1 MPVIFR
7 GVRMEH
13 HISDINIKSFRGIKN
28 LELKNVNQIN
38 ILTGDNNNG
47 KTSILEVIQSYQNPA
62 DIREWRSLL
71 RRNGQGRMSSDI
83 TYYEGFYDLFNINDD
98 EKKIE
103 YSISLNSG
111 ENHKV
116 SMSAKESVEEI
127 LEKDYESLR
136 GFAITGGDG
145 QQDDNVR
152 TVPKMKINISFDE
165 KAVCEQ
171 EIYDGQV
178 VLAPKNDEACA
189 EYAYDGRIIYISPV
203 RHAEGS
209 VYLRRVL
216 DYPELYEQML
226 QVLREYDEDIISIN
240 YDVDENRYGRGSY
253 KILSKANRK
262 ALPLNV
268 YGDGMKKAVLLMSA
282 VIAAKDGI
290 LLLDEFETAIHTSAM
305 TRTFKWILETCV
317 KLNVQVFLTSHSSEA
332 IDKLLKCSPD
342 SLNRIS
348 VYTLYKDDEGMS
360 VRQLSGRKAIEA
372 QDEMGLELR

>member
-1 MPVIFR
+1 MIFR

-127 LEKDYESLR
+127 LEK
-136 GFAITGGDG
+136 
-145 QQDDNVR
+145 
-152 TVPKMKINISFDE
+152 
-165 KAVCEQ
+165 VC
-171 EIYDGQV
+171 
-178 VLAPKNDEACA
+178 N
-189 EYAYDGRIIYISPV
+189 
-203 RHAEGS
+203 H
-209 VYLRRVL
+209 RR
-216 DYPELYEQML
+216 
-226 QVLREYDEDIISIN
+226 
-240 YDVDENRYGRGSY
+240 
-253 KILSKANRK
+253 
-262 ALPLNV
+262 
-268 YGDGMKKAVLLMSA
+268 
-282 VIAAKDGI
+282 
-290 LLLDEFETAIHTSAM
+290 
-305 TRTFKWILETCV
+305 
-317 KLNVQVFLTSHSSEA
+317 
-332 IDKLLKCSPD
+332 
-342 SLNRIS
+342 
-348 VYTLYKDDEGMS
+348 
-360 VRQLSGRKAIEA
+360 
-372 QDEMGLELR
+372 

>member
-1 MPVIFR
+1 MIFR

-127 LEKDYESLR
+127 LEKDYGVKLEKYYRVLKVRKANEEMSQLLNCQL
-136 GFAITGGDG
+136 GDP
-145 QQDDNVR
+145 V
-152 TVPKMKINISFDE
+152 FDLF
-165 KAVCEQ
+165 KLTF
-171 EIYDGQV
+171 D
-178 VLAPKNDEACA
+178 ACGNA
-189 EYAYDGRIIYISPV
+189 QYISISLLNGADTYYV
-203 RHAEGS
+203 MSNDAGNEIKHSG
-209 VYLRRVL
+209 LRWKV
-216 DYPELYEQML
+216 
-226 QVLREYDEDIISIN
+226 
-240 YDVDENRYGRGSY
+240 
-253 KILSKANRK
+253 
-262 ALPLNV
+262 
-268 YGDGMKKAVLLMSA
+268 
-282 VIAAKDGI
+282 
-290 LLLDEFETAIHTSAM
+290 
-305 TRTFKWILETCV
+305 
-317 KLNVQVFLTSHSSEA
+317 
-332 IDKLLKCSPD
+332 
-342 SLNRIS
+342 
-348 VYTLYKDDEGMS
+348 
-360 VRQLSGRKAIEA
+360 
-372 QDEMGLELR
+372 